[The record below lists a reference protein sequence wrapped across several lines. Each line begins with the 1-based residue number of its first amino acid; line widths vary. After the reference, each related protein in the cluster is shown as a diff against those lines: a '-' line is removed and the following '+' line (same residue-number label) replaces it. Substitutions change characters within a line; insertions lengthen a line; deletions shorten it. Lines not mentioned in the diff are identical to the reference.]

1 MTARWSMR
9 DAVPAPGV
17 GLVLL
22 GLSFLF
28 FLANLR
34 ALIPPGEW
42 IAALCGDDLFDLAQM
57 TARDALLP
65 RLLMAWLC
73 GAALGFAGVILQQVL
88 RNPLAEPGTLGVYAG
103 AKVTLAICLLWIPE
117 ALEAGWAPAV
127 FFGGGLAVL
136 AVLWLAS
143 RQGFSPV
150 SIILCG
156 LVLSLSLGAIGAA
169 LILVHFEELNT
180 LYIWDAGSLVQ
191 NNWDGIAD
199 LLPMV
204 LGLGLAGGILCR
216 PLSLLELEE
225 EGARGLGLSL
235 TMTRFAAISVAVALC
250 AFVAGAVGTISFIA
264 LAGATIARAAGARRL
279 HQRLVSAPLISA
291 GLLAVTDQGA
301 KLVFGSS
308 EIPAGSI
315 AALLGVPLLFILL
328 RKLRPMS
335 PAGNI
340 WAENLVIAGRTGR
353 RMAVILAL
361 LAASLLLA
369 LLVGHDANGWQM
381 AMGDSFAAL
390 LPWRLSRVMAALGA
404 GFLLAVAGGLL
415 QRLTGN
421 HMASPEL
428 LGISSGAALILLVA
442 TFFLPELGR
451 SAMMMLCSLF
461 AGLVLTA
468 FFRIDRRAALS
479 REAMLL
485 GGVAIATL
493 LSSFLS
499 ILLFLGDPRVLR
511 VLNWLSGSTYSVTGE
526 EAGILLFTSLVT
538 IGILP
543 FFARWLAIL
552 PLGPAVPIGLGI
564 APGKSRMLIAAAVAC
579 MTGMATMI
587 VGPLSFVGLM
597 APHLARMSGMRSALA
612 QIYAAGLIGAIIM
625 VFADWLGR
633 HIAFP
638 WQVPAGLLATGLGG
652 IYFVMLV
659 FRR

>member
-1 MTARWSMR
+1 MR
-9 DAVPAPGV
+9 GAAPSSGV
-17 GLVLL
+17 GLALL

-42 IAALCGDDLFDLAQM
+42 IPALYGDNLFNLAQL

-65 RLLMAWLC
+65 RLLIAWIC
-73 GAALGFAGVILQQVL
+73 GAALGFAGVIFQQVL

-103 AKVTLAICLLWIPE
+103 AKVALAVCLLWIPE
-117 ALEAGWAPAV
+117 ALEAGWAPVA
-127 FFGGGLAVL
+127 FSGGGLAVL

-150 SIILCG
+150 SIILSG
-156 LVLSLSLGAIGAA
+156 LVLSLSLGAIGTT
-169 LILVHFEELNT
+169 LILVHFEELNA

-191 NNWDGIAD
+191 NGWDGIAD

-204 LGLGLAGGILCR
+204 LAFGLAGGILCR

-225 EGARGLGLSL
+225 ESVRGLGLSL
-235 TMTRFAAISVAVALC
+235 AMTRFAAISVAVALC
-250 AFVAGAVGTISFIA
+250 TFVAGAVGTISFIA

-301 KLVFGSS
+301 KLLFGVT

-315 AALLGVPLLFILL
+315 TALLGVPLLFFLL
-328 RKLRPMS
+328 RRLRPMS
-335 PAGNI
+335 PAANNT
-340 WAENLVIAGRTGR
+340 WTANLVMVGTTGR
-353 RMAVILAL
+353 RMAVLLAL

-404 GFLLAVAGGLL
+404 GFLLAIAGGLL

-428 LGISSGAALILLVA
+428 LGISSGAALILLVT
-442 TFFLPELGR
+442 TFFVPELGR
-451 SAMMMLCSLF
+451 PAMMMFCSLF
-461 AGLVLTA
+461 AGLVLMA

-511 VLNWLSGSTYSVTGE
+511 VLSWLSGSTYSVTGG
-526 EAGILLFTSLVT
+526 EAGILLFASLVT

-552 PLGPAVPIGLGI
+552 PLGPAVPMGLGVG
-564 APGKSRMLIAAAVAC
+564 PETSRMLIAAAVAC
-579 MTGMATMI
+579 MTGMATLI

-597 APHLARMSGMRSALA
+597 APHLARMSGMRSALT
-612 QIYAAGLIGAIIM
+612 QTYAAGLIGAIIM

-652 IYFVMLV
+652 FYFVLLV